1 MTPSR
6 KYFENLVKTL
16 TEQISAK
23 QNELLELEAILGNL
37 LKREAQ
43 LKVQK
48 QAITNKLAQ
57 LGQMFN
63 SVCTQFMTA
72 AQCNAVRN
80 PISNQISTYQLQLIA
95 VNNNLTEIGSQIN
108 ANKEK
113 QDTVKAE
120 INNLSM
126 RKRSAE
132 AALARQG
139 LQITVRPP
147 QEFFESGV
155 DETAASSL
163 SKPYGVDETEDL
175 KRGAPQ
181 EVIDEQQRLS
191 EEAAQIEAEAGLPKQ
206 TKNII
211 IGLIIAAALVT
222 TILIIRRVRK
232 KR

>member
-1 MTPSR
+1 MANRTQ
-6 KYFENLVKTL
+6 YFENLVKTL

-57 LGQMFN
+57 LGQMYN

-95 VNNNLTEIGSQIN
+95 VNNNLTEVGSAIN
-108 ANKEK
+108 ANKEN
-113 QDTVKAE
+113 QDMVKAE

-126 RKRSAE
+126 RRRSAE

-147 QEFFESGV
+147 QEFFES
-155 DETAASSL
+155 
-163 SKPYGVDETEDL
+163 GVDETEDL

>member
-1 MTPSR
+1 MANRTQ
-6 KYFENLVKTL
+6 YFENLVKTL

-57 LGQMFN
+57 LGQMYN

-95 VNNNLTEIGSQIN
+95 VNNNLTEVGSAIN
-108 ANKEK
+108 ANKEN

-126 RKRSAE
+126 RRRSAE

-147 QEFFESGV
+147 QEFFES
-155 DETAASSL
+155 
-163 SKPYGVDETEDL
+163 GVDETEDL